1 MRQIYSEALINC
13 VWFESLS
20 GSLLNIPQMILP
32 CLYIADSFNR
42 GRGVFSSENLVGGKL
57 IEIAPVIVM
66 SPEERTLLDRTLLH
80 DYIFLWGRDE
90 TQCCVALGYV
100 SIYNHDYQSNAEYE
114 MDFEKNVIQIKTV
127 RAIKKGEEIFI
138 NYNGAWN
145 DAKPVWFDFAK
156 DLK

>member
-1 MRQIYSEALINC
+1 
-13 VWFESLS
+13 
-20 GSLLNIPQMILP
+20 MILP
-32 CLYIADSFNR
+32 CLYIADSVNR
-42 GRGVFSSENLVGGKL
+42 GRGVFSSENLAKGRI

-66 SPEERTLLDRTLLH
+66 SPEERVILDKTLLH

-90 TQCCVALGYV
+90 SQCCVALGYV
-100 SIYNHDYQSNAEYE
+100 SIYNHDYRSNAEYE
-114 MDFEKNVIQIKTV
+114 MDFEKNVIRIKTV